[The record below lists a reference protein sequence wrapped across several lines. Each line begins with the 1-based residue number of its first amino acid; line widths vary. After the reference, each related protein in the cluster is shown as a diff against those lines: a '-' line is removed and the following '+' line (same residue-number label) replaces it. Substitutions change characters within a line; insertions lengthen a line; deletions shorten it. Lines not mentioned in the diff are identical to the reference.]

1 MGCCSSY
8 LTPTAYSWGEGV
20 NGSLGDYQRNDHYT
34 SFPFPIRGLPMTL
47 GEQADKLFSVR
58 RTLYPS
64 RPFPPPARAPLSHAR
79 APAQVPARR
88 QSPVLTRLPA
98 HEMNLVPLPAS
109 LSLAYELLT
118 GPAPLT
124 YPRPRSP
131 THAHRITQGYHN
143 GFAILKN
150 GRLQAWGRNN
160 FGLCGNGRVMEIDAI
175 HEAEAEGS
183 CNVRERTVRSSPP
196 ETSCGSP
203 LHVTL
208 RSSPPSSLPG
218 GQLQV
223 PSPCSPSPSHH
234 KPQPPVVDMD
244 HATCTHAAV
253 PAPQCPT
260 AAMRPAYNALP
271 FSCFAVVCMRGM
283 RALRCPAH
291 VVASG
296 PIPHTRSLR
305 PPPAFFRKRAL
316 APSLSLLSLS
326 LLLLLPGTQ
335 PVLRLRHTRQRSSAQ
350 SASGRS
356 NKERQRARDRER
368 ETGSERYGA
377 RERTN
382 E

>member
-1 MGCCSSY
+1 
-8 LTPTAYSWGEGV
+8 
-20 NGSLGDYQRNDHYT
+20 
-34 SFPFPIRGLPMTL
+34 
-47 GEQADKLFSVR
+47 
-58 RTLYPS
+58 
-64 RPFPPPARAPLSHAR
+64 
-79 APAQVPARR
+79 
-88 QSPVLTRLPA
+88 
-98 HEMNLVPLPAS
+98 MNLVPLPAS

-291 VVASG
+291 DVASG
-296 PIPHTRSLR
+296 PIPHTHSLR
-305 PPPAFFRKRAL
+305 PPPRSSANSPLHCA
-316 APSLSLLSLS
+316 LSLCSLSLS
-326 LLLLLPGTQ
+326 LAALAALAAA
-335 PVLRLRHTRQRSSAQ
+335 TRNSTRASSQAYPTTFECSKCVRSIEQRETKS
-350 SASGRS
+350 
-356 NKERQRARDRER
+356 ERQGARDRER
-368 ETGSERYGA
+368 EIRSERHGA

>member
-1 MGCCSSY
+1 
-8 LTPTAYSWGEGV
+8 
-20 NGSLGDYQRNDHYT
+20 
-34 SFPFPIRGLPMTL
+34 
-47 GEQADKLFSVR
+47 
-58 RTLYPS
+58 
-64 RPFPPPARAPLSHAR
+64 
-79 APAQVPARR
+79 
-88 QSPVLTRLPA
+88 
-98 HEMNLVPLPAS
+98 
-109 LSLAYELLT
+109 
-118 GPAPLT
+118 
-124 YPRPRSP
+124 
-131 THAHRITQGYHN
+131 
-143 GFAILKN
+143 
-150 GRLQAWGRNN
+150 
-160 FGLCGNGRVMEIDAI
+160 MEIDAI

-223 PSPCSPSPSHH
+223 PSPCSPSPSHR

-296 PIPHTRSLR
+296 PIPHTHSLR
-305 PPPAFFRKRAL
+305 PPPRSSAN
-316 APSLSLLSLS
+316 APLPPLSLCSLSLSCCCYQELNPCFVSGI
-326 LLLLLPGTQ
+326 PDNVR
-335 PVLRLRHTRQRSSAQ
+335 VLKVRQVDRT
-350 SASGRS
+350 
-356 NKERQRARDRER
+356 KRDKER
-368 ETGSERYGA
+368 ETGSERQGA
-377 RERTN
+377 RDTEREN
-382 E
+382 EQTSERMRQRVGCSGTYVYPRTFESLTCESIDEREAKREQRESKERACRARARETEREREMV